1 MTFEEAIDRAIKKYW
16 EDKKKAPKDSPLGFK
31 YNKKYFDRFEEQE
44 FGSKID
50 WLNQGEPR

>member
-1 MTFEEAIDRAIKKYW
+1 MTFEETVDQVIKKYW
-16 EDKKKAPKDSPLGFK
+16 QGKSGKAMQEVSKFK
-31 YNKKYFDRFEEQE
+31 YNKKYFDRFEESE